1 MQRFKNKFIL
11 VTGGTNGMGYA
22 TAEQFIKEGGN
33 AIITG
38 RSIETVHRALEQL
51 GKNSYGFV
59 SNTANMMDILLL
71 QEKVKQYTP
80 HIDVLFVNAGYAKFS
95 SVEIADENHFDE
107 LFNMIVKGTF
117 FTVKQILPLMS
128 NGSSIVLNTSVVNE
142 MGMLNFSVYSAAKAA
157 VKSFIKTFTTE
168 FTEKGIR
175 VNGVSPG
182 YIKTNGFNNTGLNP
196 KQIEDVIKNVIP
208 TIPLKR
214 FGAPSEI
221 AHVVL
226 FLASD
231 EASYIH
237 GTELTVDGAF
247 SVFK

>member
-59 SNTANMMDILLL
+59 SNTANMMDTLLL

-117 FTVKQILPLMS
+117 FTVQQILPLMS